1 VAQPLDTH
9 QRALAVNLDPGIFGT
24 FAEIGAGQEVAR
36 WFLQVGGANATV
48 AKTIS
53 AYDMTFSDAI
63 YGKAGR
69 YVSQERLVAM
79 LAHEYALLVERLAA
93 ARGTDTRFFVFADTV
108 AARNY
113 AGTNECH
120 GWMGLR
126 FQAVPGGEP
135 NDVLLHVNMMDAT
148 NHLQQ
153 EALGTLGVNLV
164 YAAFH
169 DREPPDQLLRSIFF
183 GLSLDR
189 LEIDVVVL
197 TGEVF
202 RDVDSRRL
210 GVRLVREGLANVIVV
225 ADDGRLVAP
234 SEFLRKR
241 SIVVE
246 RRRLDAPSE
255 ARGDSLA
262 AAARALASEQH
273 GAAQPPLRL
282 FEIPVVPSRDDETV
296 PGDEIVLAWVD
307 DVRALG
313 LPVVLT
319 RYPQWY
325 PLARYFRRYSKE
337 PMRWI
342 IGIGSL
348 VETFERAS
356 YEGLIGGLFEALGKV
371 LAENVRMYVH
381 AEPAARV
388 RAALA
393 RAGLEPIALP
403 VDADGFVDLKGMRL
417 HPPLGHLLSYL
428 FDAGWIASLGNPA
441 VGEPRKIQV

>member
-1 VAQPLDTH
+1 MSQPLDTH
-9 QRALAVNLDPGIFGT
+9 QRALAVNLDPSTFGT

-36 WFLQVGGANATV
+36 WFLQVGAANATV

-53 AYDMTFSDAI
+53 AYDMTFSDSI

-79 LAHEYALLVERLAA
+79 LDHEYALLIERLAA
-93 ARGTDTRFFVFADTV
+93 AHGTDRRFFVFADTV

-148 NHLQQ
+148 NRRQQ
-153 EALGTLGVNLV
+153 EALGILGVNLI
-164 YAAFH
+164 YTAFY
-169 DREPPDQLLRSIFF
+169 DRESPDYVLRSIFS

-189 LEIDVVVL
+189 LEIDAVVL
-197 TGEVF
+197 TGDVF
-202 RDVDSRRL
+202 RNVDSRHL
-210 GVRLVREGLANVIVV
+210 GVRLVCEGLANVIVV
-225 ADDGRLVAP
+225 GDDGQLVAP

-241 SIVVE
+241 SMVVE
-246 RRRLDAPSE
+246 RRRLDAPTE
-255 ARGDSLA
+255 VRGDILA
-262 AAARALASEQH
+262 AAAGALANEPD
-273 GAAQPPLRL
+273 GAKQPPLRL
-282 FEIPVVPSRDDETV
+282 FEMSVVPSRDGETV
-296 PGDEIVLAWVD
+296 PGDEIVRARVD
-307 DVRALG
+307 EVRALG

-319 RYPQWY
+319 RHPQWFL
-325 PLARYFRRYSKE
+325 LARYLRRYSKE
-337 PMRWI
+337 PLRFI
-342 IGIGSL
+342 IGVGTL

-356 YEGLIGGLFEALGKV
+356 YEGMIGGLFEALGKV
-371 LAENVRMYVH
+371 LAENVRVYVH

-388 RAALA
+388 RDALD

-403 VDADGFVDLKGMRL
+403 VDADGFVDLKGVRL
-417 HPPLGHLLSYL
+417 DPPLGHLLSYL
-428 FDAGWIASLGNPA
+428 FEAGWIVALPVQRISG
-441 VGEPRKIQV
+441 

>member
-1 VAQPLDTH
+1 MSQPLDTH
-9 QRALAVNLDPGIFGT
+9 QRALAVNLDPSIFGT

-148 NHLQQ
+148 NRLQQ
-153 EALGTLGVNLV
+153 DALGILGVNLI

-169 DREPPDQLLRSIFF
+169 DREPPDQPLRSIVS

-197 TGEVF
+197 AGDVF
-202 RDVDSRRL
+202 RTVDSRRL

-225 ADDGRLVAP
+225 GDDGRLVAP
-234 SEFLRKR
+234 SEFLRKHP
-241 SIVVE
+241 IVVE
-246 RRRLDAPSE
+246 RRRLDAPTE
-255 ARGDSLA
+255 ARGDLLA
-262 AAARALASEQH
+262 AAARALANESH
-273 GAAQPPLRL
+273 GPKEPPLRL
-282 FEIPVVPSRDDETV
+282 SEIPVVPSREGEPV
-296 PGDEIVLAWVD
+296 PGEEIVLARVD
-307 DVRALG
+307 EVRALG

-319 RYPQWY
+319 RHPQWY
-325 PLARYFRRYSKE
+325 PIARYLRRYSKE
-337 PMRWI
+337 PMRLI
-342 IGIGSL
+342 IGVGSL

-356 YEGLIGGLFEALGKV
+356 YDGLIGGLFEALGKV
-371 LAENVRMYVH
+371 LAENVRVYVH

-388 RAALA
+388 RDALA
-393 RAGLEPIALP
+393 RAGLEPVALP
-403 VDADGFVDLKGMRL
+403 VDVDGFVDLKGMRL

-428 FDAGWIASLGNPA
+428 FEAGWIVALP
-441 VGEPRKIQV
+441 VHRIPD

>member
-1 VAQPLDTH
+1 MSQPLDTH
-9 QRALAVNLDPGIFGT
+9 QRALAVNLDASSFGT

-79 LAHEYALLVERLAA
+79 LAHEYALLIERLAA
-93 ARGTDTRFFVFADTV
+93 SLGAERRFFVFADTV

-148 NHLQQ
+148 NRLQQ
-153 EALGTLGVNLV
+153 EALGILGVNLI
-164 YAAFH
+164 YTAFH
-169 DREPPDQLLRSIFF
+169 DRESPDQVLRSIFSD
-183 GLSLDR
+183 LSLDR

-197 TGEVF
+197 KGDVF
-202 RDVDSRRL
+202 RSVDLRRL
-210 GVRLVREGLANVIVV
+210 GLRLVREGLANVIVLG
-225 ADDGRLVAP
+225 DDGRLVAP

-246 RRRLDAPSE
+246 RRSLDAATE
-255 ARGDSLA
+255 VRGDMLA
-262 AAARALASEQH
+262 AAARALADESH
-273 GAAQPPLRL
+273 DAKQPPLRL
-282 FEIPVVPSRDDETV
+282 LEMPVVPSRDGETV
-296 PGDEIVLAWVD
+296 PGDEIILARID
-307 DVRALG
+307 EVRALG
-313 LPVVLT
+313 IPVVLT
-319 RYPQWY
+319 RHPQWY
-325 PLARYFRRYSKE
+325 QLARYFRRYSKE
-337 PMRWI
+337 PLRFV
-342 IGIGSL
+342 IGVGFF
-348 VETFERAS
+348 VTAFERAS
-356 YEGLIGGLFEALGKV
+356 YEGLIGGVFEALGKA
-371 LAENVRMYVH
+371 LAENVRVYVH

-388 RAALA
+388 RDALD

-403 VDADGFVDLKGMRL
+403 VDADGFVDLKGIRL
-417 HPPLGHLLSYL
+417 HPPLGYLLSYL
-428 FDAGWIASLGNPA
+428 SEAGWIVALPVQRMSD
-441 VGEPRKIQV
+441 